1 VSPSRRR
8 VRASGV
14 DCGTEE
20 DCTTPIMPQQETG
33 SRSLKKYAGRRA
45 AEAGRRLVAN
55 REAAMLG

>member
-1 VSPSRRR
+1 M
-8 VRASGV
+8 
-14 DCGTEE
+14 
-20 DCTTPIMPQQETG
+20 MPQQETG